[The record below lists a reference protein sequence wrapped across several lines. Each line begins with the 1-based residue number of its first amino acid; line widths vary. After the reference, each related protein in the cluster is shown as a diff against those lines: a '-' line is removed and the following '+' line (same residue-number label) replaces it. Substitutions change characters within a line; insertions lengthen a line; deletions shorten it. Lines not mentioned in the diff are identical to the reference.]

1 MLNNNELIV
10 LLCVSVLPI
19 VLYTIFRFKTSLEL
33 FKDIRIERILH
44 YFVVS
49 AFGFVLF
56 HFENNLKIQLKFPEI
71 IESLIFFFTLLYAA
85 FFAIATNNE
94 ADIEID
100 KISNTNRPLV
110 KETVDIKEYRIVAY
124 LSLILSFGLS
134 FLLGIHYFLCV
145 FGLSLIYFLY
155 SCKPFRF
162 KKHVIIA
169 KFLIGVNTFLCA
181 ITGFESGG
189 GSYQDFPIF
198 WSFFI
203 LVPIALLA
211 NFIDLKDV
219 DGDGKNGIQTIP
231 VLFGI
236 KTTLQFLSII
246 IFICYLFVFL
256 YFGISWFLA
265 ILIPLALLHLYLL
278 WRKPYK
284 EKPLFYLHNF
294 LFLGLIVLFLLA
306 QTIEK

>member
-1 MLNNNELIV
+1 MDNLKLIC
-10 LLCVSVLPI
+10 LLIFSISPI
-19 VLYTIFRFKTSLEL
+19 FIYSIFRFKTSLEL
-33 FKDIRIERILH
+33 LKDIRIERILH

-56 HFENNLKIQLKFPEI
+56 HFENKLKIQLKIPEI
-71 IESLIFFFTLLYAA
+71 LEAIIFFFTLFYAA

-100 KISNTNRPLV
+100 KISNSNRPLV
-110 KETVDIKEYRIVAY
+110 KNTVNIKEYRIVAY
-124 LSLILSFGLS
+124 LSLVLSLGIS
-134 FLLGIHYFLCV
+134 FTLGIHYFLCV

-162 KKHVIIA
+162 KKHVLFA

-181 ITGFESGG
+181 VTGFESAG

-203 LVPIALLA
+203 LVPVALLA

-219 DGDGKNGIQTIP
+219 EGDGKNGIQTIP

-236 KTTLQFLSII
+236 KATLQFLSFI
-246 IFICYLFVFL
+246 IFICYLFVFF
-256 YFGISWFLA
+256 YFEIIWFSV
-265 ILIPLALLHLYLL
+265 ILIPLATIHLYLL

-306 QTIEK
+306 QTIGK